1 MATVAKRFGGK
12 VKAAGGVRSYSDAV
26 KMIEAGAY
34 PFLSSPYLICFLMV
48 RIDLEQ
54 VVVLLLCKVC
64 IFVNKQTN
72 RKLY

>member
-34 PFLSSPYLICFLMV
+34 PFFIFSILDLFLNGKDRLGTSSGVAIMQGLYLC
-48 RIDLEQ
+48 
-54 VVVLLLCKVC
+54 
-64 IFVNKQTN
+64 
-72 RKLY
+72 